1 MRPQPTTNHRI
12 RRTALLFLIA
22 IALGAESFLSAPA
35 SLTVEGVPPIPISL
49 ADNVARYNSA
59 RSASLMDWH
68 PVKREILIETRFA
81 DTPQIHR
88 VVMPGGDRTQ
98 LTFFSD
104 RVGAD
109 ARYRPPS
116 GEWFLF
122 SKDSGGAEFYQLFLY
137 DGNRGESSMITDG
150 KSRNTSPRW
159 SPDGRWLAYSSTMR
173 NGTDTDLYVM
183 DPSDPNTARLLLR
196 ADGGSAS
203 ASDWSPDGRA
213 LIVSQRTGT
222 ASGKLY
228 LLDVATGKKEPLVAE
243 GERTGFETV
252 RFSKDGKG
260 VYLTS
265 TQGGEFH
272 RLAYFDF
279 ATRKTEFLIPNQ
291 KWDAEKLTLSK
302 NGDLLAFL
310 LNEDGADTVHVMDTR
325 SRTEIPLPKIPYGVI
340 GAVRWHNNG
349 RDLGFSLSSARSPSD
364 VYSVD
369 VKTGV
374 LERWTA
380 SETGGLNPENFPE
393 PELIRWKSF
402 DGRTISGYLYLP
414 SSARFTGARPVIVNI
429 HGGPASQSRPGF
441 LGRTNYYLNELGVA
455 VIYPNVRGSTGYGK
469 TFLAL
474 DNGSKREDSVKDI
487 GALLDWIDARSDL
500 DSKRVMV
507 TGGSYGGYMTLA
519 SMVHYSDRLRC
530 GADTVGISNWVTFL
544 ERTESYRRD
553 SRRREYGD
561 ERKPEMRELLL
572 KISPANH
579 ADRITKPLMIVA
591 GKNDPRV
598 PASEGEQMA
607 AAIRKNG
614 GTVWRLEA
622 ADEGHGFAKKKNQ
635 DFQFAATVMF
645 VKAYLVP

>member
-1 MRPQPTTNHRI
+1 VN
-12 RRTALLFLIA
+12 RRAALLTLVA
-22 IALGAESFLSAPA
+22 TALGAESFLSAPA
-35 SLTVEGVPPIPISL
+35 SLTVEGIPPIPVAL
-49 ADNVARYNSA
+49 AENIARYNSA

-68 PVKREILIETRFA
+68 PVRREMLIETRFG

-88 VVMPGGDRTQ
+88 VLMPGGARTQ

-104 RVGAD
+104 RVGAE

-122 SKDSGGAEFYQLFLY
+122 SKDTGGGEFYQLFLY
-137 DGNRGESSMITDG
+137 DGNRGESTMITDG

-159 SPDGRWLAYSSTMR
+159 SADGRWLAYSSTKR
-173 NGTDTDLYVM
+173 NGADTDLYMM
-183 DPSDPNTARLLLR
+183 DPSDPNTARLVLR
-196 ADGGSAS
+196 VDGGTVS
-203 ASDWSPDGRA
+203 ASDWSPDGRS
-213 LIVSQRTGT
+213 LIITQRIGTG
-222 ASGKLY
+222 SGKLY
-228 LLDVATGKKEPLVAE
+228 LLNIASGAKEALVE
-243 GERTGFETV
+243 DGERDGLENV

-265 TQGGEFH
+265 TAGGEFH
-272 RLAYFDF
+272 RLAYLDLS
-279 ATRKTEFLIPNQ
+279 TRKVEFLIPDQ

-302 NGDLLAFL
+302 SGDLLAFL
-310 LNEDGADTVHVMDTR
+310 LNEDGADTVHVLDTR
-325 SRTEIPLPKIPYGVI
+325 SRTEISLPKIPYGVI
-340 GAVRWHNNG
+340 GALRWHGNG
-349 RDLGFSLSSARSPSD
+349 RDLGFSLASARSPSD
-364 VYSVD
+364 VYSID
-369 VKTGV
+369 VKTGA

-380 SETGGLNPENFPE
+380 SETGGLNPENFSE

-414 SSARFTGARPVIVNI
+414 PKGRFSGKRPVMINI

-441 LGRTNYYLNELGVA
+441 LGRMNYYLNELGVA
-455 VIYPNVRGSTGYGK
+455 VIFPNVRGSTGYGK
-469 TFLAL
+469 TFQKL
-474 DNGSKREDSVKDI
+474 DDADKREDSVKDI
-487 GALLDWIDARSDL
+487 GALLDWIGARGDFDAG
-500 DSKRVMV
+500 RVMV

-519 SMVHYSDRLRC
+519 SMVHYGDRLRC

-553 SRRREYGD
+553 NRRREYGD

-607 AAIRKNG
+607 AAIRKRG
-614 GTVWRLEA
+614 GTAWRLEA

-645 VKAYLVP
+645 VKEYLLR

>member
-1 MRPQPTTNHRI
+1 
-12 RRTALLFLIA
+12 
-22 IALGAESFLSAPA
+22 
-35 SLTVEGVPPIPISL
+35 
-49 ADNVARYNSA
+49 
-59 RSASLMDWH
+59 MDWH
-68 PVKREILIETRFA
+68 PTKREILIETRFA

-88 VVMPGGDRTQ
+88 VAMPGGDRRQ

-104 RVGAD
+104 RVGSD

-122 SKDSGGAEFYQLFLY
+122 SKDSGGGEFYQLFLY
-137 DGNRGESSMITDG
+137 DSNRGESILITDG

-159 SPDGRWLAYSSTMR
+159 SPDGRWLAYSSTKR
-173 NGTDTDLYVM
+173 NGADTDLYVM
-183 DPSDPNTARLLLR
+183 DPSDPNKARLLLR

-203 ASDWSPDGRA
+203 VFDWSPDGSS
-213 LIVSQRTGT
+213 LIVTQRVGTG
-222 ASGKLY
+222 SGRLY
-228 LLDVATGKKEPLVAE
+228 LVDVAGGKKEPLVTD
-243 GERTGFETV
+243 GDRSGFESV

-272 RLAYFDF
+272 RLAYLDLS
-279 ATRKTEFLIPNQ
+279 TRKTEFLIPNQ

-302 NGDLLAFL
+302 NGELLAFL

-380 SETGGLNPENFPE
+380 SETGGLNPENFSE

-402 DGRTISGYLYLP
+402 DGQTISGYLYMP
-414 SSARFTGARPVIVNI
+414 SKSKFAGARPVIVSI

-441 LGRTNYYLNELGVA
+441 LGRMNYYLNELGVA

-469 TFLAL
+469 TFLGL

-487 GALLDWIDARSDL
+487 GALLDWISARGDL

-519 SMVHYSDRLRC
+519 SLVHYSDRLRC
-530 GADTVGISNWVTFL
+530 GADSVGISNWVTFL

-645 VKAYLVP
+645 VKTYLVP